1 MPLLAHRPARY
12 VPRHSTRE
20 PARQWSEDAI
30 VDLTATQDANPQ
42 DVLAS
47 VLAGL
52 DELDRKAAAAHP

>member
-1 MPLLAHRPARY
+1 MPLLARRPARY

-20 PARQWSEDAI
+20 PAGRWVEDQV
-30 VDLTATQDANPQ
+30 VDLTDTGGTPPQ

-52 DELDRKAAAAHP
+52 DELDRAGRP

>member
-1 MPLLAHRPARY
+1 MSLLVRRPARY

-20 PARQWSEDAI
+20 LARQWSGDQVI
-30 VDLTATQDANPQ
+30 DLTDTGEAPAQ

-52 DELDRKAAAAHP
+52 DELDRAGRA